1 MPVLREGNPVRG
13 EKVSARARAKAKRVS
28 RPIYLHVVRLVDPK
42 TGEEVGAL
50 VPSHPIDK
58 RLLRERKFNIGRQ
71 VRAELKQSRNPQFH
85 RLAHAI
91 GNLLADNVD
100 AFMGLSGHDA
110 LKRVQMESGVCCDP
124 LSIDLGP
131 LGAVQIKQPRSLAF
145 DDMDE
150 AEFAEF
156 FTGITQYIGDH
167 YAHVLL
173 DDVRDE
179 YWLMV
184 NGEVVT

>member
-1 MPVLREGNPVRG
+1 M
-13 EKVSARARAKAKRVS
+13 SAKAKTKAKKAS
-28 RPIYLHVVRLVDPK
+28 RPIYMHVMRLVDPK

-50 VPSHPIDK
+50 VPSHPIDR
-58 RLLRERKFNIGRQ
+58 RLMRERKFNIGRQ

-91 GNLLADNVD
+91 GNLLADNVE
-100 AFMGLSGHDA
+100 AFLGLSGHDA

-124 LSIDLGP
+124 LAIDLGP
-131 LGAVQIKQPRSLAF
+131 LGVVQINQPRSLSF
-145 DDMDE
+145 DEMDE
-150 AEFAEF
+150 SDFAAF
-156 FTGITQYIGDH
+156 FEGITQYIGDH

-173 DDVRDE
+173 DDVRAE

-184 NGEVVT
+184 NGEVAA